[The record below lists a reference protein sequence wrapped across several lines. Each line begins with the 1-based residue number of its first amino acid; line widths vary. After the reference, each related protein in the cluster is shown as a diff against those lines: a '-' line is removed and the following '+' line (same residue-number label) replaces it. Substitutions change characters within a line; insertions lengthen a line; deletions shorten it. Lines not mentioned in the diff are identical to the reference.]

1 MLESGYATSS
11 LVALLL
17 AVPFCLRMLHG
28 ETRSWSQYGVAVYFA
43 RLELYLGNG
52 FIGLSVLML
61 VALTTERYISVCH
74 PVRAHNQTNEGRR
87 ARLTLALLPVCT
99 FIIFSP
105 YTLRNSVTACLA
117 SDNSTTYRIAENLA
131 FTQSVYYLVYKWTL
145 KILYKIAPTVAVTYL
160 NLQIYWSYRR
170 VCRKRRALVQL
181 SREQRAQQTDEHRLM
196 MLLGSTATLFFFCN
210 LPMVILSVSF
220 TQAMIRSYSFQVF
233 RAVSNVLEIVNY
245 SLTFYIYCLFTKEF
259 RDTFFKTIGPAYKF
273 SENS

>member
-1 MLESGYATSS
+1 
-11 LVALLL
+11 
-17 AVPFCLRMLHG
+17 
-28 ETRSWSQYGVAVYFA
+28 
-43 RLELYLGNG
+43 
-52 FIGLSVLML
+52 ML

-87 ARLTLALLPVCT
+87 ARITLAVLPVCT
-99 FIIFSP
+99 FIMFSP
-105 YTLRNSVTACLA
+105 YTLRTSVVACA
-117 SDNSTTYRIAENLA
+117 GVNGTTSYRIAENLA

-145 KILYKIAPTVAVTYL
+145 KILYKIAPTVAITYL

-170 VCRKRRALVQL
+170 VCRKRRSLVHM

-210 LPMVILSVSF
+210 LPMVVLSVSF
-220 TQAMIRSYSFQVF
+220 SQSMMWSYPFQVF

-259 RDTFFKTIGPAYKF
+259 RDTFFKTIGLREHSSVMVPSK
-273 SENS
+273 SSKTDV